1 MIYGKN
7 ALKILNLVRD
17 VGAVPEPAIFAYIRR
32 NDRQKQKLI
41 SLTRERLIRKAK
53 VNETIWYFDNK
64 LPNNLYYQTIKAW
77 FAVRWLQLGGTID
90 GNVFVSQ
97 VNQRFDFTVI
107 DDKAVISG
115 NGYRYYATLDDLQTK
130 KDLSTYL
137 RLYPPQK

>member
-1 MIYGKN
+1 MIYGQN

-17 VGAVPEPAIFAYIRR
+17 IGAVPEPVIFAYIRR
-32 NDRQKQKLI
+32 NAKQKLI

-53 VNETIWYFDNK
+53 VNKTIWYFDNK
-64 LPNNLYYQTIKAW
+64 LPNNLYYHTIKAW

-90 GNVFVSQ
+90 DNAFISQ
-97 VNQRFDFTVI
+97 VNQRFDFTVV

-130 KDLSTYL
+130 KDLNTYL
-137 RLYPPQK
+137 RVYPPQK

>member
-1 MIYGKN
+1 MIYGQN

-17 VGAVPEPAIFAYIRR
+17 IGAVPEPVIFAYIRR
-32 NDRQKQKLI
+32 NTRRKLI
-41 SLTRERLIRKAK
+41 FLTRERLIRKVK
-53 VNETIWYFDNK
+53 VNKTIWYFDSK
-64 LPNNLYYQTIKAW
+64 LPNNLYYHTIKAW

-90 GNVFVSQ
+90 DNAFISQ
-97 VNQRFDFTVI
+97 VNQRFDFTVV

-137 RLYPPQK
+137 RVYPPQK